1 MIPTILNFS
10 YPKPRRCRRGVAEDS
25 PAVMK
30 SSRSVAGSYSEK
42 GCSLADADQAA
53 FGNGLFLLL
62 FTGFVFHMRSNGT
75 TGQVQAELLTAASS
89 EQAVHIQPGEVIQK
103 DERRRVPG
111 EPIADVGGA
120 AMDQG
125 AIQFDEAELQGGKHW
140 EMAIIH
146 SVEQIVIGRIVKVGA
161 MESRVDVSQPLALL
175 CTRDS
180 EIVGSKSTGS
190 VGDEELLASHGG
202 AVHGCDQIVTG
213 IPDPQLLVDL
223 AIVDAHAQ
231 RLPIAMAKA
240 CQHFGHIAHFKL
252 VGQRPQPAAG
262 TQFKC

>member
-1 MIPTILNFS
+1 
-10 YPKPRRCRRGVAEDS
+10 
-25 PAVMK
+25 MK

-42 GCSLADADQAA
+42 GYSLADADQAA

-62 FTGFVFHMRSNGT
+62 FTGCVFHMRSNGT

-140 EMAIIH
+140 EIAFIH
-146 SVEQIVIGRIVKVGA
+146 SVEQCVDGIVA
-161 MESRVDVSQPLALL
+161 MLL
-175 CTRDS
+175 
-180 EIVGSKSTGS
+180 
-190 VGDEELLASHGG
+190 
-202 AVHGCDQIVTG
+202 
-213 IPDPQLLVDL
+213 
-223 AIVDAHAQ
+223 AQ
-231 RLPIAMAKA
+231 RLCVLITAQATDQSPAL
-240 CQHFGHIAHFKL
+240 H
-252 VGQRPQPAAG
+252 QRSHMWLASSARSGCSKPWLSRQAN
-262 TQFKC
+262 TSDI